1 MSDRRFALRRGETG
15 YPRSLESTPDPPAVL
30 YGIGDAEALEP
41 GLAVVGARR
50 ATPYGLRCTR
60 LFSAW
65 AASAGVPVISGA
77 AIGCD
82 QEAHRAALDR
92 GGPTIAVLGSGPD
105 IDYPRRSA
113 GVLRQIRHEHVV
125 VSEYPFGTEPTRWTF
140 VRRNRIIAGLA
151 RAVLIVEAGL
161 PSGTFTTADAA
172 LDAGRDVLTIPG
184 SIFSPES
191 RGSNRLIRQGA
202 IPVTDVSELALALGM
217 DGTQAAHAERPPQD
231 DAALRALTAD
241 PLRPDDL
248 ARALGI
254 DIVSTART
262 LGALEARGLIARYPD
277 GRYGI
282 A

>member
-1 MSDRRFALRRGETG
+1 MSDRRFIVRRGESG
-15 YPRSLESTPDPPAVL
+15 YPQSLESTPDPPSVL
-30 YGIGDAEALEP
+30 YGIGDPDALLP
-41 GLAVVGARR
+41 GLAIVGARR

-60 LFSAW
+60 LFAGW
-65 AASAGVPVISGA
+65 AARVGVPVISGA

-82 QEAHRAALDR
+82 QEAHRAALDA
-92 GGPTIAVLGSGPD
+92 GGPTVAVLGCGPD
-105 IDYPRRSA
+105 VDYPRRSSA
-113 GVLRQIRHEHVV
+113 LLRQMRHEHVV
-125 VSEYPFGTEPTRWTF
+125 IAEYPFGADPTRWSF

-172 LDAGRDVLTIPG
+172 LDAGRDVLTVPG

-202 IPVTDVSELALALGM
+202 TPVTDIAEIALALGV
-217 DGTQAAHAERPPQD
+217 DGTGHSPDLQRPEG

-248 ARALGI
+248 ARVLGI